1 MKTEP
6 LVTRNDGESNASAL
20 PPRNL
25 RPITEFER
33 LCEWVRLD
41 ACRVRN
47 NPACIEHHRQSLR
60 ALGETEKRLGELDH
74 WRESPAFTEW
84 EKAALSLCETI
95 SLHGPEDLST
105 PTLQT
110 ARRHFSPDE
119 IVRLTLTVMAV
130 NDWIDVHEKYPIRFL
145 VVEDD
150 PRDQELLLEQL
161 RETQMAGKVLFVPDA
176 LQALDFIE
184 KSRSSSEWGL
194 TAIFLDLHL
203 PGMTGV
209 ELLQRIRTMPDMEDF
224 PVIVMTSSNN
234 PRDME
239 ECRRLKVLN
248 YVQKPVTLA
257 SFSKSVAVADIFH
270 QMRDIKAWVEKP
282 TLRQNEVEAQKRK
295 ILVVDDEV
303 TFTNIVKL
311 TLEMKNHCEV
321 CVENDPRMALATA
334 RKFWPDI
341 ILLDVVMPELDGG
354 EVHRQFMADPSLKH
368 IPIIFLTAIV
378 RQKEVDKYK
387 GMIAGSF
394 FIAKPVNADGL
405 ISAIE
410 ERLSS

>member
-1 MKTEP
+1 M
-6 LVTRNDGESNASAL
+6 
-20 PPRNL
+20 
-25 RPITEFER
+25 TEFER

-47 NPACIEHHRQSLR
+47 NPGCIEQHRHSLR
-60 ALGETEKRLGELDH
+60 ALGETEKRLSELDH
-74 WRESPAFTEW
+74 WRESHAFTEW

-95 SLHGPEDLST
+95 SLHEPEEASALI
-105 PTLQT
+105 LQT

-119 IVRLTLTVMAV
+119 IVRLTLTIMAV
-130 NDWIDVHEKYPIRFL
+130 NDWVDVHEKFPIRFL

-150 PRDQELLLEQL
+150 PRDQELLLHQL

-184 KSRSSSEWGL
+184 KSRSSSESGL
-194 TAIFLDLHL
+194 IAIFLDLHL
-203 PGMTGV
+203 PGMSGV
-209 ELLQRIRTMPDMEDF
+209 ELLQRLRAMPGMEDF

-239 ECRRLKVLN
+239 ECGRLKVLS

-257 SFSKSVAVADIFH
+257 SFSKSVAVANLFH
-270 QMRDIKAWVEKP
+270 QMKDLKAWVAKP
-282 TLRQNEVEAQKRK
+282 ALRQTGVEMQKRK

-334 RKFWPDI
+334 RKFSPDI
-341 ILLDVVMPELDGG
+341 VLLDVVMPELNGA
-354 EVHRQFMADPSLKH
+354 EVHRQFMADPGLRH

-378 RQKEVDKYK
+378 RQKEVDEHK
-387 GMIAGSF
+387 GMIGGSF
-394 FIAKPVNADGL
+394 FIAKPVSADGL
-405 ISAIE
+405 INAIE
-410 ERLSS
+410 EHIRS